1 MTTYWKTNEIA
12 TIRELSATK
21 TQREVAEI
29 MGVTLGALKRV
40 CNRYRISFR
49 RKGKLAAIREA
60 RAA

>member
-21 TQREVAEI
+21 TMREVAEI

-49 RKGKLAAIREA
+49 QAK
-60 RAA
+60 RAKAGRQ